1 MKRRNFAH
9 RPGCAV
15 EATLDLID
23 GKWKGVILF
32 HLQAGTQRFGE
43 LRRRM
48 PGITQRMLTKQL
60 RALEDDKLVIRKVY
74 AEVPPRVEYR
84 LSEIGESL
92 RPVIDTLRAWGEDH
106 LVADAALLVTELATN
121 AVRHASSPFRAS
133 VSRTGAA
140 VRIAVEDLG
149 TGEPRLRP
157 ADPERLGGRGVAL
170 VDAMSVTW
178 GVDPAPAGKVVWCEL
193 RTAAPLA
200 V

>member
-32 HLQAGTQRFGE
+32 HLQGGTQRFGE
-43 LRRRM
+43 LRKRM

-60 RALEDDKLVIRKVY
+60 RALEDDDLVIRKVY

-92 RPVIDTLRAWGEDH
+92 RPVIDTLRAWGESH
-106 LVADAALLVTELATN
+106 
-121 AVRHASSPFRAS
+121 RAS
-133 VSRTGAA
+133 VSCAPEPEIIKAPHRAA
-140 VRIAVEDLG
+140 
-149 TGEPRLRP
+149 
-157 ADPERLGGRGVAL
+157 
-170 VDAMSVTW
+170 
-178 GVDPAPAGKVVWCEL
+178 
-193 RTAAPLA
+193 
-200 V
+200 

>member
-74 AEVPPRVEYR
+74 AEVPPRVEYT

-92 RPVIDTLRAWGEDH
+92 RPVIDTLKAWGR
-106 LVADAALLVTELATN
+106 AT
-121 AVRHASSPFRAS
+121 A
-133 VSRTGAA
+133 TGFPA
-140 VRIAVEDLG
+140 
-149 TGEPRLRP
+149 RLRP
-157 ADPERLGGRGVAL
+157 KPSTRRIARRSFV
-170 VDAMSVTW
+170 
-178 GVDPAPAGKVVWCEL
+178 
-193 RTAAPLA
+193 PLHLLSLPPRIYI
-200 V
+200 

>member
-1 MKRRNFAH
+1 MKRRNFVH

-60 RALEDDKLVIRKVY
+60 RALEDDNLVIRKVY
-74 AEVPPRVEYR
+74 AEVPPRVEYT

-92 RPVIDTLRAWGEDH
+92 RPVIDTLKAWGESH
-106 LVADAALLVTELATN
+106 QERLSCAPAADAE
-121 AVRHASSPFRAS
+121 SPEPRS
-133 VSRTGAA
+133 LSGEEPTGAA
-140 VRIAVEDLG
+140 VA
-149 TGEPRLRP
+149 
-157 ADPERLGGRGVAL
+157 
-170 VDAMSVTW
+170 
-178 GVDPAPAGKVVWCEL
+178 APAAWDIVTTPPACASRSHQTSHRYRRNWSG
-193 RTAAPLA
+193 
-200 V
+200 